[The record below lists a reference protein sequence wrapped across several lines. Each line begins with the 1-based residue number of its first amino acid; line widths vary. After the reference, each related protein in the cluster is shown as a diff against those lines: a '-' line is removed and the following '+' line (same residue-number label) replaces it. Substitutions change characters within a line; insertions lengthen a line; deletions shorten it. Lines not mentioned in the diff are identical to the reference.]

1 MTEDRIVRLRR
12 MADRIRRTAVEM
24 AHDSGSHGSH
34 LGGSLSCVEIYA
46 VLYGAV
52 LNLRPEEPLWPER
65 DRMVAGKEHA
75 RLAEFPA
82 MAEAGLIRHEDLATY
97 IQDDGLLAGHPYNP
111 SIGLEYCC
119 CSLGMA
125 LPVAVGMALDAKRS
139 GRHNR
144 VFTIMGDG
152 EMDEGLIWEAIMAAA
167 QYKLDNLVAVVD
179 RNGLSSD
186 GDTERI
192 MALGD
197 LEAKFRAFGWD
208 CRTVADGHD
217 VAQLLEAFEA
227 PTTAGRPYAV
237 IARTVKG
244 KGVSFAENS
253 PLWHQNV
260 MTDALYAQALREL
273 QVSGRED

>member
-1 MTEDRIVRLRR
+1 MMEDRVVRLRQ

-52 LNLRPEEPLWPER
+52 LNLRPGEPLWPER
-65 DRMVAGKEHA
+65 DRMVVGKEHA

-82 MAEAGLIRHEDLATY
+82 LAEAGLIRHEDLMSY
-97 IQDDGLLAGHPYNP
+97 IADDGLLAGHPYNP

-125 LPVAVGMALDAKRS
+125 LPVAVGMALDAKRC
-139 GRHNR
+139 GRGNR

-152 EMDEGLIWEAIMAAA
+152 EMDEGLIWEAILAAA
-167 QYKLDNLVAVVD
+167 QFKLGNLIAVVD

-208 CRTVADGHD
+208 CVTVADGHN
-217 VAQLLEAFEA
+217 VGQLLVAFEA
-227 PTTAGRPYAV
+227 HRCDDRPYAI

-244 KGVSFAENS
+244 KGLSFAENS

-260 MTDALYAQALREL
+260 LTDELYAQALREL
-273 QVSGRED
+273 QVSSDED